1 MKTTLFLALGLAAAA
16 LMSTPASAQSRADKT
31 FITEAIQG
39 NLAEVQMGQLA
50 QKNGG
55 SDEVKNMGKML
66 ETDHGQANTKATQ
79 VAEGMNVTAPTE
91 PSAKQKK
98 AYDRLSKLHGAAFD
112 RAFGRDMV
120 TDHRHDI
127 AQYQKAAKSKD
138 SALAGYARDSLP
150 TLQKHLKAAE
160 SITQGRKT
168 SQR

>member
-1 MKTTLFLALGLAAAA
+1 MKSTFFLALGLAAA
-16 LMSTPASAQSRADKT
+16 LLSSPASAQSKADKT

-39 NLAEVQMGQLA
+39 NLAEVKMGQLA
-50 QKNGG
+50 QQNGG
-55 SDEVKNMGKML
+55 SDEVKNFGKML

-79 VAEGMNVTAPTE
+79 VAEALKVTVPTE

-98 AYDRLSKLHGAAFD
+98 TYDRLSKLQGSAFD

-120 TDHRHDI
+120 ADHKHDI

-138 SALAGYARDSLP
+138 PNVAGYASESLP
-150 TLQKHLKAAE
+150 TLQKHLQTAQ
-160 SITQGRKT
+160 SMTQGRKT